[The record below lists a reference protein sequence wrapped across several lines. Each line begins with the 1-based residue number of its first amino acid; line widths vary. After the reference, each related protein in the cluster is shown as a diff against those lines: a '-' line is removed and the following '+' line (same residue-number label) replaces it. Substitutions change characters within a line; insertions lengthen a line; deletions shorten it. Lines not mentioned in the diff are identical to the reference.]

1 VTGPRRKIVWGGAAA
16 VAIAWLALAPARS
29 ADAQATLVAQ
39 EATARAMLSTL
50 RSVDASLQAVR
61 LALRLPTPTGPRLPL
76 PVDVNVRQMPSWD
89 KCLLDPGK
97 GNVAIS
103 QTASTKLVAGLPGT
117 IVRICSVAL
126 VAGAAEIVSFTEGT
140 GTTCGTGTLAV
151 SGSTTA
157 ANGES
162 FAANGGRAGGGFGT
176 IMLTKT
182 PGNDLC
188 LAQSTTSRVAGNITF
203 VQAP

>member
-1 VTGPRRKIVWGGAAA
+1 MWGGAVA

-29 ADAQATLVAQ
+29 VDAQATLVAQ
-39 EATARAMLSTL
+39 EATARAMLSTMQ
-50 RSVDASLQAVR
+50 SVDASLKALR
-61 LALRLPTPTGPRLPL
+61 LALRLPTPGGPRLAL
-76 PVDVNVRQMPSWD
+76 PVDVNVRQMPAWD

-103 QTASTKLVAGLPGT
+103 QTASTKLVAGFPGT
-117 IVRICSVAL
+117 LIRICSVAL

-140 GTTCGTGTLAV
+140 GSACGTGTLAV

-162 FAANGGRAGGGFGT
+162 YAANGGRAGGGFGT
-176 IMLTKT
+176 LMVTTK
-182 PGNDLC
+182 PGDDLC
-188 LAQSTTSRVAGNITF
+188 LAQNTSSRVAGNITF